1 MAKGN
6 LFLGTG
12 RRSVGDVVFYVR
24 NGVQISRVRRR
35 SISNPKSD
43 GQALQRSYTAAVSK
57 FYSFFKSPLEKS
69 WQGMNRS
76 QSQSAFLKANNNLV
90 RQNGYYVTKGF
101 GLAPLPLQVSKGT
114 LPRVGATINSDGVL
128 QVLSVVDSTDI
139 VGANTSLGTIS
150 RAFMNKGYSAG
161 DQVTFIVVLYD
172 DDLGYIPRWC
182 RFVLDPDS
190 TASLVSVYNSVG
202 LTGPIGVVSDK
213 VVSVAFDAASADIAA
228 AAVIVSRYSGG
239 EWQRSTEYM
248 AADEGYIRNFVGD
261 DARAAAIAS
270 YQGTTSVPVSDVY
283 LNGSTTESDEPQ
295 PAGVADFTVTYVAG
309 DVTGTVLTRQQVQ
322 PRSIKVGAEEL
333 GSNILVVRCT
343 NLSSGST
350 MLLPVVNRATGDQNR
365 GKVLDMQ
372 GNWQTPA
379 VTSFAFLPVT
389 GETDPLVEWLDDN
402 YEIGVGFNPE

>member
-6 LFLGTG
+6 LFLGVG

-24 NGVQISRVRRR
+24 NGEQVSRVRRR
-35 SISNPKSD
+35 QIANPKSD

-57 FYSFFKSPLEKS
+57 FYSFFKSPLERS
-69 WQGMNRS
+69 WQGLNRS
-76 QSQSAFLKANNNLV
+76 QSQSAFLKANLNLI
-90 RQNGYYVTKGF
+90 RQEGYYVTKGF
-101 GLAPLPLQVSKGT
+101 GIAPLPLQVSKGT
-114 LPRVGATINSDGVL
+114 LQRVGATIDSSGSVKVITGV
-128 QVLSVVDSTDI
+128 SSPI
-139 VGANTSLGTIS
+139 VGTPETLGSLS
-150 RAFMNKGYSAG
+150 QAFIAKGYAAG
-161 DQVTFIVVLYD
+161 DQVTFVIVTYD
-172 DDLGYIPRWC
+172 DDPGYLPRWL
-182 RFVLDPDS
+182 RFVLDPSS
-190 TASLVSVYNSVG
+190 TVEIGGEFAR
-202 LTGPIGVVSDK
+202 IGVGFNITAGEELITEYGLFGSGV
-213 VVSVAFDAASADIAA
+213 DIAA

-248 AADEGYIRNFVGD
+248 AADEGYIRNFIGEE
-261 DARAAAIAS
+261 ARAAAIAS
-270 YQGTTSVPVSDVY
+270 YQAATAVPESDVY
-283 LNGSTTESDEPQ
+283 LNGSTEESTEPV
-295 PAGVADFTVTYVAG
+295 PTGVADFTVTYVSG
-309 DVTGTVLTRQQVQ
+309 DVTGTVLTRQQVM

-343 NLSSGST
+343 NQSSGST

-402 YEIGVGFNPE
+402 YEIGAGFNPA